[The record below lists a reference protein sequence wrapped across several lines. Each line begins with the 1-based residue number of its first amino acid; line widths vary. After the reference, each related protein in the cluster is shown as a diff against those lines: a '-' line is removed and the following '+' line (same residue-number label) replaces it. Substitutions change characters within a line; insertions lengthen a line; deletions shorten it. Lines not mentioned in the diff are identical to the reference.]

1 MYKKKITLITCE
13 LVSIFDGDLRAR
25 SAPSG
30 RPSVLEPYFE
40 PDPFYSEEFSEH
52 EQEFNN
58 GIREITVRIFE

>member
-1 MYKKKITLITCE
+1 M
-13 LVSIFDGDLRAR
+13 SIFDGDLGGR

-58 GIREITVRIFE
+58 GVREITVSTSKQ

>member
-1 MYKKKITLITCE
+1 M
-13 LVSIFDGDLRAR
+13 SIQFDGDLRAR
-25 SAPSG
+25 SGPSG

-58 GIREITVRIFE
+58 GIREITVRTEDFRIIVD

>member
-1 MYKKKITLITCE
+1 MYVFWSL
-13 LVSIFDGDLRAR
+13 FDGESRVR
-25 SAPSG
+25 SASTG

-58 GIREITVRIFE
+58 GVREITVSVDGH

>member
-1 MYKKKITLITCE
+1 MYVFWSL
-13 LVSIFDGDLRAR
+13 FDGESRVR
-25 SAPSG
+25 SASTG

-58 GIREITVRIFE
+58 GVREITVRTSNSKQ

>member
-1 MYKKKITLITCE
+1 M
-13 LVSIFDGDLRAR
+13 SIFDGDLRAR

-58 GIREITVRIFE
+58 GVREITVRTSKQ